1 MQAQDIMTKELIT
14 VAPDTPIS
22 EIAKLLVQHRIGAVP
37 VLAADGRL
45 LGLVSQTDL
54 GHRSE
59 TGTGKRRKWWLDMFA
74 DPDAQ
79 AREYVKTHGL
89 KAEDVMTSVIF
100 SVPYDASLA
109 EVADALDVH
118 RVRQLPV
125 MRDGK
130 LVGIISRADLVRAL
144 AEMAVASTAPRS
156 GNGQLQKLIWEQ
168 IRQQPW
174 LQSVYLN
181 LSVKEGVVELYGAVQ
196 SQDQRRALLLLV
208 NRVPGVRRVE
218 DALTVMPRVIAA

>member
-1 MQAQDIMTKELIT
+1 
-14 VAPDTPIS
+14 
-22 EIAKLLVQHRIGAVP
+22 
-37 VLAADGRL
+37 
-45 LGLVSQTDL
+45 
-54 GHRSE
+54 
-59 TGTGKRRKWWLDMFA
+59 
-74 DPDAQ
+74 
-79 AREYVKTHGL
+79 
-89 KAEDVMTSVIF
+89 
-100 SVPYDASLA
+100 
-109 EVADALDVH
+109 
-118 RVRQLPV
+118 
-125 MRDGK
+125 

-196 SQDQRRALLLLV
+196 SQDQRRALLVLV